1 MSRKRKA
8 PKAEPEEDWR
18 STLFF
23 WRGELSEGA
32 WAGTWVGTLD
42 PAAPTAAQHAA
53 SAATFS
59 AALAPPAG
67 PDALQGL
74 ACAVASRYQ
83 LDQGDGAGLQEYTD
97 EEHHLVVAAA
107 AAAAGAASAPAAA
120 AGANNFGAFV
130 SVGRVVAGGAEG
142 APAVLT
148 LARRYVRKGDAR
160 ASLRGEQGARAVLE
174 QYARAGGGAE
184 PAWQEALPLF
194 VPAAR
199 KGAKKGASESDA
211 PPVNLE

>member
-1 MSRKRKA
+1 MPVSRKRKA

-23 WRGELSEGA
+23 WRGELSAGA
-32 WAGTWVGTLD
+32 WAGTWVGAPPD
-42 PAAPTAAQHAA
+42 SAAAEPTAAQHAA
-53 SAATFS
+53 SAATFT
-59 AALAPPAG
+59 AALTPPAG

-83 LDQGDGAGLQEYTD
+83 LDQGDGAGLQEYAD
-97 EEHHLVVAAA
+97 SEHHLVVAAA
-107 AAAAGAASAPAAA
+107 AAGAPACAPAAA
-120 AGANNFGAFV
+120 TGANNFGAFV

-148 LARRYVRKGDAR
+148 LARRYVREGDAR

-174 QYARAGGGAE
+174 QYARAGGGGEE
-184 PAWQEALPLF
+184 PAWLEALPLF

-199 KGAKKGASESDA
+199 RGGAKKGTSE
-211 PPVNLE
+211 